1 MPLTEPSTVRPPAP
15 GLACDFCHL
24 PADSV
29 TVRAVPGDPA
39 SKRVALGHDACYREF
54 MDGLPRRAVSDPPS
68 RIEPGRC
75 ECGRWS
81 EYCRVVA
88 EIDGDSGPGYVV
100 LCCPVCDLEPAP
112 RPRRA
117 SDPRRYPG

>member
-1 MPLTEPSTVRPPAP
+1 MTTPAPAPVDSRVCEYCGEPAAGMTVR
-15 GLACDFCHL
+15 H
-24 PADSV
+24 
-29 TVRAVPGDPA
+29 RPGDPT
-39 SKRVALGHDACYREF
+39 SPRVALGHNACYRRF
-54 MDGLPRRAVSDPPS
+54 MADAPRTTPLVDSGQPS

-112 RPRRA
+112 KRRRA
-117 SDPRRYPG
+117 SEPRRYPG